1 MPKVTQ
7 PLMTGPELVP
17 MASEFPSRVLSAP
30 CLQAELF
37 FFLTAL
43 VLCYCARDFSSR
55 GEQGLRFAVLIK
67 FLTAGASSCCRAQAL
82 GARASVVAT
91 HRLRSCSLQA
101 LGHQLGS
108 CGTQA

>member
-1 MPKVTQ
+1 
-7 PLMTGPELVP
+7 MTGPELVP

-30 CLQAELF
+30 CLQAEL

-101 LGHQLGS
+101 LEHPLGS